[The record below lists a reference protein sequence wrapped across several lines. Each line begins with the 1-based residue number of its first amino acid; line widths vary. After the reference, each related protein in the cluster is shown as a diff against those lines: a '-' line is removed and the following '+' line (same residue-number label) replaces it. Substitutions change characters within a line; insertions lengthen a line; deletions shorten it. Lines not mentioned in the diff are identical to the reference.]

1 MKPVSK
7 TDRLLSI
14 NVQAHLTGVR
24 AMGIKTAVNAKGD
37 RCMTKAGYSRHS
49 MMSTRRYG
57 SQ

>member
-7 TDRLLSI
+7 TDRLFSI

-24 AMGIKTAVNAKGD
+24 ATG
-37 RCMTKAGYSRHS
+37 